1 MRIRIRSLA
10 AFQVLVLLLSGSL
23 TPSVAKAFEIRAG
36 QSWIEQGDYLLH
48 PGVQLTAATKD
59 NKSLRFE
66 FSGRTFGRFTQST
79 SILSLNLPYEVLPWK
94 EVYTTY
100 GFSLMDEYTAYNSK
114 QGEDESIHAFNAGLN
129 LGIGYKIYDHGGFNA
144 RLEWNSHIFA
154 AGLAFI
160 FMTTARKTVF
170 SATVGYEL

>member
-1 MRIRIRSLA
+1 MRIRVLA
-10 AFQVLVLLLSGSL
+10 AFQVLVFLMGGLLMPTAG
-23 TPSVAKAFEIRAG
+23 KAVEIRAG
-36 QSWIEQGDYLLH
+36 QSWLEQGDYLLH

-100 GFSLMDEYTAYNSK
+100 GFSLMDEYTGYNSPRDD
-114 QGEDESIHAFNAGLN
+114 DESIHAMNAGLN
-129 LGIGYKIYDHGGFNA
+129 LGIGYKIFDHGGFNA